1 MRPADTLPEWARL
14 ARFGGAPVA
23 PSCSLTVENKTWG
36 TTSQTTNRLD
46 RIGSDR
52 LIEFEFEFEFDNCGL
67 FHLEHNKFT
76 ILNYSSF
83 LEQSCSGARLV
94 SITQVLFT
102 ELITGRWTSQ
112 ACIINHH
119 PKRCQDR
126 HFTPAQFL
134 ALWPLLSSFDEVTAC
149 P

>member
-1 MRPADTLPEWARL
+1 VVHQWRLPAALL
-14 ARFGGAPVA
+14 Y
-23 PSCSLTVENKTWG
+23 VENKTWG

-52 LIEFEFEFEFDNCGL
+52 LIEFEFEFEFEFDNDNCGL
-67 FHLEHNKFT
+67 FHLEHNKLT

-83 LEQSCSGARLV
+83 LQQSRSGARLV

-102 ELITGRWTSQ
+102 ELVTGRWTSQ

-119 PKRCQDR
+119 LKRCQDR

-134 ALWPLLSSFDEVTAC
+134 ALWSLLSSLIKSQPV
-149 P
+149 PKV